1 MISPFF
7 SEEHEMLRTQV
18 RRFVAEEIK
27 PYGDQ
32 WEQDGMTPRSL
43 LRKAGA
49 LGLLGLRFPQAHGGA
64 GMDVLGWIVLA
75 EELGRSTYGGVT
87 VTVMV
92 HTAMA
97 SPHLVNAGSEE
108 QLRRYAP
115 GIVSGD
121 LLCAIAVTEPDAGSD
136 VGALRT
142 SARRSG
148 DDWLINGT
156 KMYITNGANAD
167 IVFVAARTDPSA
179 KGSKG
184 ISMFIVE
191 KGTPGFKVARRLNKM
206 GDHCNDTA
214 ELVFENC
221 RVPAA
226 NLLGEEGRGFHA
238 AMKNFQGERLVLGAM
253 AMGEAA
259 TALKLTLDYARI
271 RKTFGR
277 PLIEHQAIRQK
288 LAMLHAKIEACRQM
302 VFSAAWS
309 EARGLNPVREVSMV
323 KALCPEIANEV
334 MYACQQFHGGYGYIR
349 DSAIERMVRDAR
361 LHAIG
366 GGPTEVML
374 EEIAKRWDDV
384 PYWQ

>member
-43 LRKAGA
+43 LRKMGA

-97 SPHLVNAGSEE
+97 SPHLVNAGNQE

-191 KGTPGFKVARRLNKM
+191 KGTPGFRVARRLNKM

-221 RVPAA
+221 RVPGA

-288 LAMLHAKIEACRQM
+288 LAMLHAKIESGRQM
-302 VFSAAWS
+302 LFSAAWS

>member
-43 LRKAGA
+43 LRKMGA

-97 SPHLVNAGSEE
+97 SPHLVNAGNQE

-191 KGTPGFKVARRLNKM
+191 KGTPGFRVARRLNKM

-221 RVPAA
+221 RVPGA

-288 LAMLHAKIEACRQM
+288 LAMLHAKIEGGRQM
-302 VFSAAWS
+302 LFSAAWS